1 MIKILP
7 DQFSLVQVLSSGY
20 ACYLLSL
27 CEGDHNTVTF
37 PSDTR
42 VTASNNISNVISQQQ
57 CNDTDYFT
65 GFYRLSSL
73 HISQFFFLYLV
84 YDVCVLE
91 FVSYIYILYVKV
103 VFALLKV
110 LFSASP
116 SIYQQSPA
124 YQWKM

>member
-1 MIKILP
+1 MIKILL

-42 VTASNNISNVISQQQ
+42 VTASNNISNIISQQQ
-57 CNDTDYFT
+57 CNDRDYFT
-65 GFYRLSSL
+65 GFYRLSY
-73 HISQFFFLYLV
+73 ISQFFFLYLV